1 MEVIE
6 TMRQVEGVAE
16 WKGRGIQVKAETW
29 KVLEDW
35 RATELA
41 RIQEQVGGEGEASGP
56 RVGDGGSVVGYGIG
70 LDPRADS

>member
-41 RIQEQVGGEGEASGP
+41 RIQEQVGGEGEASDP
-56 RVGDGGSVVGYGIG
+56 ESETEEASSVTES
-70 LDPRADS
+70 A